1 MIARSLAL
9 SSEKAR
15 MIENRISNLTS
26 SKQKDALK
34 HFQEDYYVPPDHVFE
49 VTEKVDTENTITNSK

>member
-9 SSEKAR
+9 SNEKAR
-15 MIENRISNLTS
+15 LIENRISNLTS
-26 SKQKDALK
+26 TKQKEAIK

-49 VTEKVDTENTITNSK
+49 VTEQVDVENTITNSK